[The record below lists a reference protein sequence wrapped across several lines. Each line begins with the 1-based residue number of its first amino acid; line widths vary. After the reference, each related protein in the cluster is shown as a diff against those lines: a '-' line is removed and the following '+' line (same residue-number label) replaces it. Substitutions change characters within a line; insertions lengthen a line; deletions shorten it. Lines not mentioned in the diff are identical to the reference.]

1 MSAIDNTAELESLA
15 AELTTPVHE
24 RAVEEDQ
31 DDVSRY
37 AEYQAR
43 TIAGAEPVPHSGDAE
58 AEDAADDDVQ
68 PDMTGEKRVPLK
80 ALQSERQKRQQ
91 LQAQLQQL
99 QAAAQQQDQQFR
111 AWAAQVQQQA
121 QLAGQQAQQQPV
133 QPQQLPDFAED
144 PEGHVKAL
152 QQQLQAVQQQQA
164 SQQHQQAAAAQE
176 AHVRQTIAANAQAIA
191 AEVEPLEREFK
202 QANPDFDD
210 AFAHLAR
217 VADQQ
222 IAEKYPHV
230 PAAQREMVKVLAL
243 SQLHERC
250 RQTGEN
256 VCAVLYREALALG
269 YQARAVAQQGARRL
283 DNLSLADVASMD
295 DAAFDALWKD
305 MQWSGYV
312 QPKVG

>member
-43 TIAGAEPVPHSGDAE
+43 TIAGAEPVPHSDDAE

-68 PDMTGEKRVPLK
+68 PDMTGEKRVPLA
-80 ALQSERQKRQQ
+80 ALHKERQRRQQ

-121 QLAGQQAQQQPV
+121 QLAGQQAPQQPV
-133 QPQQLPDFAED
+133 QAQQLPDFSED

-152 QQQLQAVQQQQA
+152 QAQLQAVQQQQA
-164 SQQHQQAAAAQE
+164 SQQHQQAVQQQE
-176 AHVRQTIAANAQAIA
+176 QHVRQVVAQNAQAIA

-202 QANPDFDD
+202 QSTPDFDD
-210 AFAHLAR
+210 AFKHLQH
-217 VADQQ
+217 VADQHFAQ
-222 IAEKYPHV
+222 LHPGASPQ
-230 PAAQREMVKVLAL
+230 QREMVKVLAL
-243 SQLHERC
+243 AQLHDRC

-256 VCAVLYREALALG
+256 VCAVLYREAQRQG
-269 YQARAVAQQGARRL
+269 YRARAAQPGAAPSL
-283 DNLSLADVASMD
+283 DALSLEQIASMD
-295 DAAFDALWKD
+295 DAEFDALWRG
-305 MQWSGYV
+305 MQWAGYT
-312 QPKVG
+312 QPKV